1 MLLSLLALLILV
13 WCLELVGYFFMTPD
27 QARPPLRN
35 RPWLRHLGTLA
46 YGISYALSLLRTPL
60 GLLPYLVK
68 LWLHLGL
75 KIRYEARRTTY
86 ARELLNMCSEI
97 ANLILT
103 WELVRLLVG
112 PARLQELVIL
122 CYLPLWAESVRL
134 LAERVPILFSAAW
147 QLTPHRQ
154 IAHFLQQCVGL
165 RLSWRAVQRYCHY
178 YSLSDTDRAVYAL
191 AALKHRAADD
201 PEVAGRLA
209 YLRAFRIVPQQ
220 QGLRGGLVR
229 DVTQGEVFIHAVWTS
244 DPWLLAGMAL
254 RRSPWSFDPRYQQR
268 PFYYM
273 SGANRTMS
281 LFVLRHARYSLPY
294 ALFQFGHEIRV
305 ARLHCFYVLLRR
317 LGTDIERKVW
327 ADGTF
332 QNDQCIFWLK
342 KHLTHTVALTEPHAL
357 YSDEEVLAELAL
369 TSSTGIHLSAS
380 EIAARYVYPLK
391 YVEEVL
397 LPQLLQIQKETQYE
411 SPLSHPFTKHA

>member
-1 MLLSLLALLILV
+1 MILALLALLILV
-13 WCLELVGYFFMTPD
+13 WCIELAGYFFLTPD
-27 QARPPLRN
+27 QARPPLHE
-35 RPWLRHLGTLA
+35 RPLLKHAGTLA
-46 YGISYALSLLRTPL
+46 YGIAYVLSLLRAPL

-103 WELVRLLVG
+103 WELVRLIVG

-122 CYLPLWAESVRL
+122 CYLPVWAESVRL
-134 LAERVPILFSAAW
+134 LAERIPILFSAAW
-147 QLTPHRQ
+147 QLIPHRQ
-154 IAHFLQQCVGL
+154 IARFLQRHVGRL
-165 RLSWRAVQRYCHY
+165 RSWRVVQRYCRY
-178 YSLSDTDRAVYAL
+178 YSLSDAERAVYAL
-191 AALKHRAADD
+191 AALKRKAADD
-201 PEVAGRLA
+201 PEVADRLA

-229 DVTQGEVFIHAVWTS
+229 DVAQGEVFIHGIWTS

-254 RRSPWSFDPRYQQR
+254 RRSPWSFDPCYLQR

-273 SGANRTMS
+273 SGANRAMS

-305 ARLHCFYVLLRR
+305 ARLHCFYMLLRW
-317 LGTDIERKVW
+317 LGADTERKVW

-342 KHLTHTVALTEPHAL
+342 HRLTHDAPLTEPHAL
-357 YSDEEVLAELAL
+357 YSDEEVLAELAH
-369 TSSTGIHLSAS
+369 TIASNTRLSVS
-380 EIAARYVYPLK
+380 EIAARYVYPQK

-397 LPQLLQIQKETQYE
+397 LPQFMHIQEETLYE
-411 SPLSHPFTKHA
+411 SPISHPFTKHA

>member
-1 MLLSLLALLILV
+1 MILSLLALLILV
-13 WCLELVGYFFMTPD
+13 WCLELIGYFFLTPD
-27 QARPPLRN
+27 QAPPPLREQ
-35 RPWLRHLGTLA
+35 PLLKHLGTLA
-46 YGISYALSLLRTPL
+46 YGISYVLSLLRAPL

-103 WELVRLLVG
+103 WELVRLIVG
-112 PARLQELVIL
+112 PARLQELVLL
-122 CYLPLWAESVRL
+122 CYLPVWAESVRL
-134 LAERVPILFSAAW
+134 LAERAPILFSAAW

-154 IAHFLQQCVGL
+154 IAHLLQQ
-165 RLSWRAVQRYCHY
+165 RSWRVVQRYCRY
-178 YSLSDTDRAVYAL
+178 YSLSDAERAAYAL
-191 AALKHRAADD
+191 ATLKHRAAND

-209 YLRAFRIVPQQ
+209 YLRAFQIVPQQ

-229 DVTQGEVFIHAVWTS
+229 DVAQGEVFIHAVWTS
-244 DPWLLAGMAL
+244 DPWLLTGMAL

-273 SGANRTMS
+273 GGANRTMS

-305 ARLHCFYVLLRR
+305 ARLHCFYVLLRW
-317 LGTDIERKVW
+317 LGADIERKVW

-342 KHLTHTVALTEPHAL
+342 QHLAHNVALTEPHAL
-357 YSDEEVLAELAL
+357 YSDEEALAELAH
-369 TSSTGIHLSAS
+369 TISTGVPLSAA

-397 LPQLLQIQKETQYE
+397 LPQFMHIQEEIQYE
-411 SPLSHPFTKHA
+411 SPISHPFTKHA